1 MAIQVRRKEGES
13 ASSFLYRF
21 SKKIQQ
27 SGVLRE
33 AKKRRFKKR
42 NVNRNKRKTSA
53 LYKSKKMKEV
63 LAAKKLGKF

>member
-1 MAIQVRRKEGES
+1 MAIQIKRREGES

-21 SKKIQQ
+21 TKKIQH

-33 AKKRRFKKR
+33 AKKRRFKHR
-42 NVNRNKRKTSA
+42 NINKNKRKSSA
-53 LYKSKKMKEV
+53 LYKSQKMREV

>member
-1 MAIQVRRKEGES
+1 MAISVKRREGES

-21 SKKIQQ
+21 TKKMQQ

-33 AKKRRFKKR
+33 AKKRRFTHR
-42 NVNRNKRKTSA
+42 NINKNKRKASA
-53 LYKSKKMKEV
+53 LYKSQKMKEV